1 MLALTGTKADGWLPS
16 LGFLGLDRLGEAVTR
31 IDSAA
36 EQAGRDPT
44 AIRKVYNLNGIIGAE
59 SHQPFQGS
67 PDQWTEMLVAL
78 TQQHGMNGYVYWPN
92 DDHERQIRI
101 FAEQIVPAARQA
113 LQ

>member
-1 MLALTGTKADGWLPS
+1 
-16 LGFLGLDRLGEAVTR
+16 
-31 IDSAA
+31 
-36 EQAGRDPT
+36 
-44 AIRKVYNLNGIIGAE
+44 
-59 SHQPFQGS
+59 
-67 PDQWTEMLVAL
+67 MLVAL